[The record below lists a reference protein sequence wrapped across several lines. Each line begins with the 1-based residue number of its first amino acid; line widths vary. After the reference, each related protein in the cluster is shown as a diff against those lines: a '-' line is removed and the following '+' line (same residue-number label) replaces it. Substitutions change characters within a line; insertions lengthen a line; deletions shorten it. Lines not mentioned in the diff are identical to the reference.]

1 MAYFQSWESFSNL
14 MWSLLSGA
22 GVTLEIFFFTL
33 LFSIPLG
40 FLVCFGRMSK
50 FKPLKWF
57 SQGYIVLFR
66 GTPLMLQLLFF
77 YFAVALLQ
85 IPGTGT
91 TSGRIFV
98 AIFVFSINYSS
109 YFAEIFRG
117 GIQSVPLGQY
127 EAADM
132 LGFTRKQ
139 SFSKIILPQ
148 VLKNVLPPV
157 GNEVITLVKDTS
169 LVYIISVSDLLR
181 ESQIIVK
188 RDSDLMPFAV
198 AAIFYLL
205 LTSILTFMFNKLEKK
220 FDYYKL

>member
-1 MAYFQSWESFSNL
+1 
-14 MWSLLSGA
+14 
-22 GVTLEIFFFTL
+22 
-33 LFSIPLG
+33 
-40 FLVCFGRMSK
+40 
-50 FKPLKWF
+50 
-57 SQGYIVLFR
+57 
-66 GTPLMLQLLFF
+66 MLQLLFF

-85 IPGTGT
+85 TPGTGT

>member
-1 MAYFQSWESFSNL
+1 MRL
-14 MWSLLSGA
+14 R
-22 GVTLEIFFFTL
+22 T
-33 LFSIPLG
+33 
-40 FLVCFGRMSK
+40 C
-50 FKPLKWF
+50 
-57 SQGYIVLFR
+57 
-66 GTPLMLQLLFF
+66 
-77 YFAVALLQ
+77 
-85 IPGTGT
+85 
-91 TSGRIFV
+91 
-98 AIFVFSINYSS
+98 
-109 YFAEIFRG
+109 
-117 GIQSVPLGQY
+117 
-127 EAADM
+127 